1 MKMILAIVPDKA
13 MDDLIDACLQ
23 KQIRFT
29 RVASSGGFLKAGNST
44 VILGIKEERI
54 SEIKGIFQKLG
65 QDLKE
70 EERIHVMIMAGDAG
84 RHY

>member
-1 MKMILAIVPDKA
+1 MILAIVPDKA

-23 KQIRFT
+23 RQIRFT
-29 RVASSGGFLKAGNST
+29 RVASSGGFLKSGNST

-54 SEIKGIFQKLG
+54 SEIKEIFQKLG